1 MNNLWHF
8 GDSWSCCN
16 EKEIIFSK
24 YVADHFNLIHRHHGE
39 EGLSNWSIFT
49 KILHQINNFKSGDT
63 ILINWSFMSRM
74 DIVTKRED
82 NTYETQPTCSS
93 IFYEQSNSY
102 TKWIMEGILN
112 HSEEEYFKL
121 FILITIFLKTLQE
134 RGITILNVYQ
144 DPPLDWHPTPPTYT
158 LKFNK
163 LGSYHKWVWNK
174 GWAKEQSIHYTWGI
188 QQELAKEYIN
198 VIDYVVTGIHKKLM

>member
-1 MNNLWHF
+1 MNTLWHF

-16 EKEIIFSK
+16 EKEIIFST
-24 YVADHFNLIHRHHGE
+24 YIAEHYGLNHIHKGV
-39 EGLSNWSIFT
+39 EGLSNWGIFNR
-49 KILHQINNFKSGDT
+49 ILRQTNNFNSGDT
-63 ILINWSFMSRM
+63 ILINWSFMNRM
-74 DIVTKRED
+74 DGVIKRED
-82 NTYETQPTCSS
+82 DTYITFPTCSPL
-93 IFYEQSNSY
+93 FDATPTTY
-102 TKWIMEGILN
+102 TDWILEGTLN

-163 LGSYHKWVWNK
+163 LGSYHKWAWNR
-174 GWAKEQSIHYTWGI
+174 GWGKEQSIHYTWGI
-188 QQELAKEYIN
+188 QQELAKEYIK
-198 VIDYVVTGIHKKLM
+198 VIDYVVKGIDKKLM